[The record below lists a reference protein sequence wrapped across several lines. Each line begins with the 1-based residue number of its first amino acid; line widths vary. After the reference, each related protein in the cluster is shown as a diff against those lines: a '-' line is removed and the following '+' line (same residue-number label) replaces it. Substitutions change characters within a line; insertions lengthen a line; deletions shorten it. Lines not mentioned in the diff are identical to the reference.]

1 MTLRIRWIWIS
12 LNYFILPIVFQCA
25 SFKILIILC
34 NRRSFTATSQ
44 TSSTRSMLQEPE
56 RMRTKCVWIVL
67 KSNRNSYYRNLRR
80 STRDLRRSITD
91 GGQEVG
97 AKSRWPVSVVRILV
111 VIRRGPSPVH
121 TSSVITWL
129 SLRKRRENVLG
140 SSFRSAKITY
150 TCTRTRTNPSVS
162 RSSGSHCGFCLPLVV
177 VVVIFKS
184 RRKSGGDGVF
194 ICWQNASNES

>member
-1 MTLRIRWIWIS
+1 
-12 LNYFILPIVFQCA
+12 
-25 SFKILIILC
+25 
-34 NRRSFTATSQ
+34 
-44 TSSTRSMLQEPE
+44 
-56 RMRTKCVWIVL
+56 MRTKCVWIVL

-80 STRDLRRSITD
+80 STRDLRRSITE

-97 AKSRWPVSVVRILV
+97 AKSRSPVSVIRVLV
-111 VIRRGPSPVH
+111 VIRREPSPVH

-129 SLRKRRENVLG
+129 SLRKKRENVLG
-140 SSFRSAKITY
+140 ISFRSAKITN

-177 VVVIFKS
+177 VVIFKS
-184 RRKSGGDGVF
+184 RRKSGGGGVF